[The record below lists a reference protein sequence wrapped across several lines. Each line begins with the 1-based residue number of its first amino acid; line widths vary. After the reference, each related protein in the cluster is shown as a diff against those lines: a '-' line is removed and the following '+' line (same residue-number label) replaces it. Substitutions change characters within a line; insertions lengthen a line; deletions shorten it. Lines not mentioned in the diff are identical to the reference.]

1 MEELG
6 IDYGHAGY
14 LVLIVTVMMGMFL
27 FGGNYL
33 LGRISSVTAMSL
45 GLFCLTLD
53 EESFFLGRSLP
64 VLLARKALCGIG
76 YGLIICASVALIA
89 STFPKK
95 QIGIANGLHACI
107 SALSITCAYQFIIPL
122 TDNWVIGDER
132 SYFGLYAV
140 WEYSDC

>member
-53 EESFFLGRSLP
+53 EVCSFLGRSFP
-64 VLLARKALCGIG
+64 VLLAGKALCGIG

-95 QIGIANGLHACI
+95 QIGIDQAIYDCRIAP
-107 SALSITCAYQFIIPL
+107 CA
-122 TDNWVIGDER
+122 TDER
-132 SYFGLYAV
+132 DRTWRSGT
-140 WEYSDC
+140 